1 MLIFVK
7 RNQLN
12 HETMKTKRI
21 KERLEELRIEIQ
33 NERISIGE
41 IIELQSL
48 VEHIDKSDVE
58 LLQWAGVDEF
68 DELVVSIEFTLGYHN
83 INRYNTINDIAISEE
98 IEQDELFEYKIINRE
113 SFIDELIGWIAEA
126 QRGGRSDAMVM
137 KEDLNYLFNIEDEY
151 IFSSISTNEYVCKSD
166 DNFNYLC
173 VELLKINNS
182 LK

>member
-12 HETMKTKRI
+12 HETIKTKRI

-68 DELVVSIEFTLGYHN
+68 EEDIEYTLGDD
-83 INRYNTINDIAISEE
+83 TINGIAINEKIREE
-98 IEQDELFEYKIINRE
+98 DLFEYKIIHRE

-137 KEDLNYLFNIEDEY
+137 KDDLKYLLTIEDEY

-173 VELLKINNS
+173 VELLELNNS

>member
-1 MLIFVK
+1 
-7 RNQLN
+7 
-12 HETMKTKRI
+12 MKTKRI

-68 DELVVSIEFTLGYHN
+68 ENGEIEYTLGYHN

-98 IEQDELFEYKIINRE
+98 IEQDELFEYRIIHRE
-113 SFIDELIGWIAEA
+113 SFIDELIGWIGECN
-126 QRGGRSDAMVM
+126 RPSEREMM
-137 KEDLNYLFNIEDEY
+137 KDDLKYLFTIDDEY
-151 IFSSISTNEYVCKSD
+151 IFSSISTNDYICKSD
-166 DNFNYLC
+166 KNFNETC
-173 VELLKINNS
+173 EELLELNKS